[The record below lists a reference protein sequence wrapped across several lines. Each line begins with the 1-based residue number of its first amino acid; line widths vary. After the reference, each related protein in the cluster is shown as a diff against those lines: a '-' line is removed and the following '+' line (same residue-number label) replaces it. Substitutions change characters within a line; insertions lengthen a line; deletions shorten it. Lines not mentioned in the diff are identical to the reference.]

1 MTVKYTPALQGMF
14 VDAESITQHPRNP
27 KNGDVEE
34 IVRSLHANGC
44 YRPIYV
50 SRATRNIVAGHHLYL
65 SLLTLGENNVPVQWI
80 DDLTMDDELRI
91 VLADNKVAELGRM
104 DDGLVVDILNDIG
117 IDGTGYSYEELED
130 MKADL
135 ATGFKGGEAED
146 QMQDSLG
153 DYGRDVTCPNCSHQ
167 FEVSLEVLS

>member
-1 MTVKYTPALQGMF
+1 MSVKYTPALTNF
-14 VDAESITQHPRNP
+14 VPAESITQHPRNP

-50 SRATRNIVAGHHLYL
+50 SRTSGHIIAGHHLYL
-65 SLLTLGENNVPVQWI
+65 SLLSLDETHVPVQWV
-80 DDLTMDDELRI
+80 DDLTPDDELRI

-104 DDGLVVDILNDIG
+104 DDGLVIDILDDIG

-130 MKADL
+130 MRAEL
-135 ATGFKGGEAED
+135 ATGFNGDAEGRLD
-146 QMQDSLG
+146 EDDLP
-153 DYGRDVTCPNCSHQ
+153 DYGKKITCPNCDHE
-167 FEVSLEVLS
+167 FEVSLEVYE

>member
-1 MTVKYTPALQGMF
+1 MTVKYTPALHGMF

-27 KNGDVEE
+27 KNGDTEE

-50 SRATRNIVAGHHLYL
+50 SRTSRNIVAGHHLYL
-65 SLLTLGENNVPVQWI
+65 SLLSLDEQHVPVQWI
-80 DDLTMDDELRI
+80 DDLTPDDELRI

-117 IDGTGYSYEELED
+117 VDGTGYSYEELED
-130 MKADL
+130 MKAEL
-135 ATGFKGGEAED
+135 ATGFNGGDPDEFKD
-146 QMQDSLG
+146 DLP
-153 DYGRDVTCPNCSHQ
+153 DYGKTITCPNCDHQ
-167 FEVSLEVLS
+167 FEVSLEVYE

>member
-1 MTVKYTPALQGMF
+1 MTVRYTPALQGMF

-27 KNGDVEE
+27 KNGDTEE

-44 YRPIYV
+44 YRPIYA
-50 SRATRNIVAGHHLYL
+50 SRTSRNIVAGHHLYL

-80 DDLTMDDELRI
+80 DDLTPDDELRI

-117 IDGTGYSYEELED
+117 VDGTGYSYEELED
-130 MKADL
+130 MKAEL
-135 ATGFKGGEAED
+135 ATGFNGSAGDED
-146 QMQDSLG
+146 MPDDLEGS
-153 DYGRDVTCPNCSHQ
+153 RKIVCPNCDHA
-167 FEVSLEVLS
+167 FDVSLEVYS